1 MIDIRYFRFVFAF
14 IMALF
19 MSLIISGVLTYVNLG
34 FADGF
39 FGIWMAGYAKALAV
53 AYPSILVIAP
63 LTTKITK
70 AICVDKSQK

>member
-39 FGIWMAGYAKALAV
+39 LAFGWPVTQKLLLWR
-53 AYPSILVIAP
+53 ILVY
-63 LTTKITK
+63 L
-70 AICVDKSQK
+70 